1 MADTNHSRRDDYM
14 EFSENDPFAEL
25 TRIMGHDPR
34 VREPAEQAAPAS
46 AHTVAA
52 TPAAAPAEDDFDIDL
67 ERELAGEFDF
77 AEFEDQATVADW
89 RSEPAAAEPAMEA
102 ARHEPAGEEPVSL
115 DAEFEE
121 FFRESDAAAAQA
133 HAPAAD
139 YAAPSAGTA
148 YDEPAYSEPVSVAGM
163 EDDLEDALERE
174 LFAGHSFEPEAE
186 AASADAYV
194 AYEAPVSDGASSYDE
209 RAYDEP
215 VYDEPA
221 PDEPAY
227 RAAVPDA
234 AQEPVA
240 YDASAEA
247 DDAWTTEAE
256 FDLDFL
262 EKELAAASAP
272 AAPAATFAS
281 PYAAG
286 QFEPAPEP
294 EAALPEPDFGFDEP
308 VAAAAAELASAELS
322 LEDELHRLLADDAPP
337 AAMPVAVASAA
348 AAVAAP
354 FPAAAA
360 PSARIDHPAG
370 NTFGRANFP
379 APQPVAAPA
388 AAVAYRP
395 EPAQPD
401 APAPTVRT
409 AAPVYVPADEPV
421 FETAQTSHAPGD
433 DLDDIFGDDFMDG
446 LDDQPQQ
453 AAQSLPDVETVEVA
467 ETVQPVA
474 DDLDI
479 PDVDYSAPGEASQR
493 AYDDLDADFAN
504 VFGDLGMEQPQPV
517 AAAPAAPAQPS
528 HGQAFAL
535 DDMQWN
541 ASQSFAET
549 DLEYEND
556 LDQALAMAAYDDE
569 EAQPAPRR
577 RGMLIAAV
585 VAGVALLG
593 GAGVLGM
600 SMFGGGSDTP
610 AVVRADSEPMK
621 VRPENPGGTT
631 VPNQDNEV
639 YQRVTGGASNA
650 APEQER
656 LITTAEEPVDM
667 AARTAAPEETP
678 VLAPGIDDEAGL
690 LPKSEDRIEPE
701 TETTSPV
708 TAGETAAVAPRRV
721 RTMVVRPDGT
731 MVPREDPAP
740 AVAEQPVA
748 TPQQQSAIELQPV
761 APAPLAANETAAE
774 LDDGPTV
781 ETPQTVAVVPTQR
794 VEPQAAPSRPAAPAP
809 QPAVQQPAAQAP
821 VAAAPVSAP
830 AAAAP
835 AGATSEWSMQI
846 ASQPTAEGA
855 QSTYQDLAR
864 RYGNVIEGRGV
875 NIVRADIEGRGTYYR
890 VRIPASSRDEAIQ
903 LCTRYKAAGG
913 SCFVSR

>member
-1 MADTNHSRRDDYM
+1 M

-46 AHTVAA
+46 ARTVAA
-52 TPAAAPAEDDFDIDL
+52 TPVAAPAEDDFDIDL

-133 HAPAAD
+133 HAPAAG
-139 YAAPSAGTA
+139 YAAPSAEPVYDEPV
-148 YDEPAYSEPVSVAGM
+148 YDEPASVAGM

-186 AASADAYV
+186 PAGADSHA
-194 AYEAPVSDGASSYDE
+194 AYEAPVSDDASSYDASSYAE

-215 VYDEPA
+215 AY
-221 PDEPAY
+221 DEPAY
-227 RAAVPDA
+227 RAAGPDA
-234 AQEPVA
+234 AQELVA
-240 YDASAEA
+240 DDASAEA

-272 AAPAATFAS
+272 AAPAATVAS
-281 PYAAG
+281 PYAAE
-286 QFEPAPEP
+286 QFEHDPEP
-294 EAALPEPDFGFDEP
+294 EAALPEPSFGFDEP
-308 VAAAAAELASAELS
+308 VAAAAAEPVSAELS

-337 AAMPVAVASAA
+337 AAMPVAAVSVGAA
-348 AAVAAP
+348 MAAP

-360 PSARIDHPAG
+360 PSARIDHPAV
-370 NTFGRANFP
+370 NAFGRANFP
-379 APQPVAAPA
+379 APQPAAAPA

-395 EPAQPD
+395 EPAQSD
-401 APAPTVRT
+401 APASTVRT

-421 FETAQTSHAPGD
+421 FEKAQASHVPGD

-446 LDDQPQQ
+446 LDGQPQQ
-453 AAQSLPDVETVEVA
+453 AAQSLPDVETVEVV

-479 PDVDYSAPGEASQR
+479 PDVDYTAPGEASQR

-504 VFGDLGMEQPQPV
+504 VFGDLGMEQPQQSQPA

-528 HGQAFAL
+528 HAQAFAL

-541 ASQSFAET
+541 ASQPFADT
-549 DLEYEND
+549 DLDYEND
-556 LDQALAMAAYDDE
+556 LDQALSMAAYDDE

-667 AARTAAPEETP
+667 AARTAAPEEAP

-701 TETTSPV
+701 TEATSPV

-748 TPQQQSAIELQPV
+748 APQQQSAIELQPV

-781 ETPQTVAVVPTQR
+781 ETPQTVAVIPTQR
-794 VEPQAAPSRPAAPAP
+794 VEPQAAPSRPAVPAP